1 MMKKL
6 EIATNT
12 EWIRVF
18 SSVDFEDVEDCYED
32 QAADCYINHVH
43 NLLMDE
49 FETVHAK
56 GQRKTCHGWNGAN
69 TFKTKIGPVGTFED
83 LTKDEIETIYEK
95 LGQAEHNMRLDWVAT
110 VSPIGRILPRK
121 VSY

>member
-1 MMKKL
+1 MSNKKL

-12 EWIRVF
+12 EWLSDCSF
-18 SSVDFEDVEDCYED
+18 VDFEDVEDCYED
-32 QAADCYINHVH
+32 EAADCYINHVH
-43 NLLMDE
+43 DLLEDAG
-49 FETVHAK
+49 FETVCAK

-95 LGQAEHNMRLDWVAT
+95 LGQAERKMLLDW
-110 VSPIGRILPRK
+110 RDNNE
-121 VSY
+121 